1 MKHFLLSFLQDLI
14 SHLLVVDVK
23 KRYDTD
29 DILEHPWIKVCSF
42 ILTYAQRGC
51 AVKRTTGSF
60 KPIPRGLLFNFQ
72 CRGFGSLPPFLYGF
86 LNINLV

>member
-1 MKHFLLSFLQDLI
+1 MRSFCIAIASVLPGYSDMQKLHLAVPVSTSIFFLQARSMNILLCSLQDLI

-42 ILTYAQRGC
+42 RLT
-51 AVKRTTGSF
+51 
-60 KPIPRGLLFNFQ
+60 
-72 CRGFGSLPPFLYGF
+72 
-86 LNINLV
+86 LV